1 MQGRRFVCTEQ
12 ARDIGDSDGAGLQ
25 RMERRIRMEK
35 YDLLIIGA
43 GPGGYVAALEAAK
56 RGMKVLVVDKKEAG
70 GTCVNRGCIPTKAL
84 LHASTI
90 YKDMKECEKFGL
102 YAKEIGFDM
111 QKLYRYKEESVVEMR
126 NAIEEE
132 FQRLGVTFVQGTAQ
146 VQEDKRVVVKRTS
159 KTIWKNNSDGAGADI
174 GEDLISATDTVVYEA
189 DKILIASGAAPRR
202 LGISGEELPE
212 VMTSEE
218 LLQAND
224 RCYDRLVVVGGGVIG
239 LEIATVFQALGS
251 EVTVIELGERL
262 LPSMDIE
269 FAEAL
274 EKILVGRGS
283 RVYKKSLM
291 ERFEKAENGVNCY
304 LMSDGKKQILPADA
318 VLVSV
323 GRDPYTEELFAPEL
337 KIRMDHGKVLVNE
350 FFMTNIPGIYAIGD
364 VIGGVQLAHVAS
376 AQAKY
381 VVERMNNL
389 EPSVILSIVPSC
401 LFVSMSIIP
410 NCLYL
415 NPEIATVGLTEEEA
429 EKKGIPVRCGRYRMD
444 ANGQTILSK
453 EEVGFIKVL
462 FAADSD
468 VLLGAQIMCQRATD
482 MIGEL
487 ATAIANGLTSRQLMY
502 AMRAHPTFNEAVSK
516 AVEDSREEK
525 NLQSSLIKKTK

>member
-1 MQGRRFVCTEQ
+1 MRESDRGRIFKTWCY
-12 ARDIGDSDGAGLQ
+12 I
-25 RMERRIRMEK
+25 
-35 YDLLIIGA
+35 LL
-43 GPGGYVAALEAAK
+43 
-56 RGMKVLVVDKKEAG
+56 
-70 GTCVNRGCIPTKAL
+70 
-84 LHASTI
+84 
-90 YKDMKECEKFGL
+90 
-102 YAKEIGFDM
+102 
-111 QKLYRYKEESVVEMR
+111 
-126 NAIEEE
+126 
-132 FQRLGVTFVQGTAQ
+132 QGTAQ
-146 VQEDKRVVVKRTS
+146 VQADKRVVVKMAHMQKRTVGS
-159 KTIWKNNSDGAGADI
+159 GLSDDGKNPADI
-174 GEDLISATDTVVYEA
+174 LDTVIYEA
-189 DKILIASGAAPRR
+189 DKILIASGAAPRK
-202 LGISGEELPE
+202 LGLPGEELSE

-218 LLQAND
+218 LLQAKD

-274 EKILVGRGS
+274 EKILVGRGIH
-283 RVYKKSLM
+283 VYKKSLI
-291 ERFEKAENGVNCY
+291 ERFEKEENGVSCH
-304 LMSDGKKQILPADA
+304 LMSEGKKQILSADA

-323 GRDPYTEELFAPEL
+323 GREPYTEELFAADL

-415 NPEIATVGLTEEEA
+415 KSGRLQRSGCRL
-429 EKKGIPVRCGRYRMD
+429 KKRQRGKASQCKPWALPDGRKWTD
-444 ANGQTILSK
+444 D
-453 EEVGFIKVL
+453 FIKRGSGIYRSTV
-462 FAADSD
+462 
-468 VLLGAQIMCQRATD
+468 CR
-482 MIGEL
+482 
-487 ATAIANGLTSRQLMY
+487 RQ
-502 AMRAHPTFNEAVSK
+502 
-516 AVEDSREEK
+516 
-525 NLQSSLIKKTK
+525 

>member
-1 MQGRRFVCTEQ
+1 
-12 ARDIGDSDGAGLQ
+12 
-25 RMERRIRMEK
+25 MEK

-111 QKLYRYKEESVVEMR
+111 QKLYHYKEESVVEMR
-126 NAIEEE
+126 KAIEEE

-146 VQEDKRVVVKRTS
+146 VQEDKRVVVKAASMCRS
-159 KTIWKNNSDGAGADI
+159 GSDCGLSDMGTDSVLTA
-174 GEDLISATDTVVYEA
+174 DTVVYEA

-274 EKILVGRGS
+274 EKILIGRGIH
-283 RVYKKSLM
+283 VYKKSLM
-291 ERFEKAENGVNCY
+291 ERFEKAENGVNCH
-304 LMSDGKKQILPADA
+304 LMSDGKKQVLLADA

-381 VVERMNNL
+381 VVERMNYL

-525 NLQSSLIKKTK
+525 KSEMEPH

>member
-1 MQGRRFVCTEQ
+1 
-12 ARDIGDSDGAGLQ
+12 
-25 RMERRIRMEK
+25 MEK

-56 RGMKVLVVDKKEAG
+56 RGMQVLVVDKKEAG

-111 QKLYRYKEESVVEMR
+111 QKLYHYKEESVLEMR

-132 FQRLGVTFVQGTAQ
+132 FARLGVTFVQGTAQ
-146 VQEDKRVVVKRTS
+146 VQADKRVAVKKARKGNGDFGCGMSDVDPVHTS
-159 KTIWKNNSDGAGADI
+159 DI
-174 GEDLISATDTVVYEA
+174 VVYEA

-202 LGISGEELPE
+202 LGLPGEELPE

-239 LEIATVFQALGS
+239 LEIATVFQALGA

-262 LPSMDIE
+262 LPSMDME

-274 EKILVGRGS
+274 EKILVGRGI
-283 RVYKKSLM
+283 RVYKKSLL
-291 ERFEKAENGVNCY
+291 ERFEKEADGVSCH
-304 LMSDGKKQILPADA
+304 LMSDGKKQVLSADA

-323 GRDPYTEELFAPEL
+323 GRDPYTEGLFAPEL

-525 NLQSSLIKKTK
+525 KSAIKSY

>member
-1 MQGRRFVCTEQ
+1 
-12 ARDIGDSDGAGLQ
+12 
-25 RMERRIRMEK
+25 
-35 YDLLIIGA
+35 
-43 GPGGYVAALEAAK
+43 
-56 RGMKVLVVDKKEAG
+56 
-70 GTCVNRGCIPTKAL
+70 
-84 LHASTI
+84 
-90 YKDMKECEKFGL
+90 
-102 YAKEIGFDM
+102 M
-111 QKLYRYKEESVVEMR
+111 QK
-126 NAIEEE
+126 
-132 FQRLGVTFVQGTAQ
+132 
-146 VQEDKRVVVKRTS
+146 RTVGS
-159 KTIWKNNSDGAGADI
+159 GLSDDGKNSADI
-174 GEDLISATDTVVYEA
+174 PDTVIYEA
-189 DKILIASGAAPRR
+189 DKILIASGAAPRK
-202 LGISGEELPE
+202 LGLPGEELSE

-218 LLQAND
+218 LLQAKD

-274 EKILVGRGS
+274 EKILVGRGIH
-283 RVYKKSLM
+283 VYKKSLI
-291 ERFEKAENGVNCY
+291 ERFEKEEHGVSCH
-304 LMSDGKKQILPADA
+304 LMSEGKKQILPADA

-323 GRDPYTEELFAPEL
+323 GREPYTEELFAADL

-429 EKKGIPVRCGRYRMD
+429 ERKGIPVRCGRYRMD

-516 AVEDSREEK
+516 AVEDSRE
-525 NLQSSLIKKTK
+525 

>member
-1 MQGRRFVCTEQ
+1 M
-12 ARDIGDSDGAGLQ
+12 
-25 RMERRIRMEK
+25 MEK

-84 LHASTI
+84 LHAATI

-102 YAKEIGFDM
+102 YAREIGFDM
-111 QKLYRYKEESVVEMR
+111 EKLYRYKEESVVEMR
-126 NAIEEE
+126 NAIEAE
-132 FQRLGVTFVQGTAQ
+132 FERLGVTFVQGTAQ
-146 VQEDKRVVVKRTS
+146 VQADRRVVVKTS
-159 KTIWKNNSDGAGADI
+159 VMCGSDSDCAETKQREVMGENADV
-174 GEDLISATDTVVYEA
+174 VVYEA
-189 DKILIASGAAPRR
+189 DKILIASGAVPRR
-202 LGISGEELPE
+202 LGIAGEALPE

-224 RCYDRLVVVGGGVIG
+224 RCYERLVVVGGGVIG

-262 LPSMDIE
+262 LPSMDVE

-274 EKILVGRGS
+274 EQILIDRGIH
-283 RVYKKSLM
+283 VYKKSLI
-291 ERFEKAENGVNCY
+291 ERFEKE
-304 LMSDGKKQILPADA
+304 SDGVSCHLISEGEKRMIPADA

-429 EKKGIPVRCGRYRMD
+429 EKKGIPIRCGRYRMN
-444 ANGQTILSK
+444 ANGQTILAK

-516 AVEDSREEK
+516 AVEDSRE
-525 NLQSSLIKKTK
+525 